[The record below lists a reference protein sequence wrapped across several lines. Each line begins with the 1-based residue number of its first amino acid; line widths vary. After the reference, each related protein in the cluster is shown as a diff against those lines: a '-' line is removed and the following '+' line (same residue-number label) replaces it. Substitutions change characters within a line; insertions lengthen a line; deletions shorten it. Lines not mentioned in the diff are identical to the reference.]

1 MLLSQFSLL
10 RVAVCSPEVR
20 VADTQFNS
28 ARINDVIRESVKLG
42 CSLTVFPELCIT
54 GYTCGDLFYQ
64 SVLRLSA
71 EQALQE
77 ICYCTE
83 TTSSTVIVGMPV
95 HVAGKMFNCAILISC
110 GRIIGVVPK
119 TYLPNTAEYYEERW
133 FSSANDIEEKSIV
146 LCGEE
151 VPFGTDLLFVASQDE
166 RIVIGCE
173 ICEDV
178 WSVIPPSSAQ
188 ALAGATIITNLSA
201 SVELL
206 SKRSYRE
213 ELLRTQSARCLA
225 AYLYS
230 AAGPGESSTDT
241 VFSGHCLIAENGAI
255 IAETE
260 RFSFDTQIAYAD
272 IDIERLVNERIKNS
286 SYGFGC
292 VHGYRKITFELHERK
307 VETLLRQFAS
317 TPFVPG
323 KQDERKDVCREIMM
337 IQSTG
342 LAKRLKHIGCKKVV
356 IGLSGGLD
364 STLALLVCLRTF
376 HRLKYD
382 TKGIIAVT
390 MPGFG
395 TTDRTKSNAERL
407 AELANITLRQISIH
421 AAVEQHFLD
430 IGHNPSI
437 HDLVYENAQA
447 RERTQILMD
456 VAQQEGGIVIGT
468 GDMSELAL
476 GWCTYNGDHMSM
488 YGVNSGVPKTLVR
501 YIVEWAADEEYSG
514 ELAEVLRDICATPV
528 SPELLPPDSDGNII
542 QKTEETI
549 GPYILH
555 DFFLYYVV
563 RFGFS
568 PKKIFFIACE
578 TFSKEYEKDTIKKW
592 LKEFYKRFFGQQFK
606 RSCLPDGMKI
616 GSVALSPRG
625 DWRMPSDASATLWL
639 RELDEL

>member
-1 MLLSQFSLL
+1 MLLSEFSLL
-10 RVAVCSPEVR
+10 RVAVCAPELR
-20 VADTQFNS
+20 VADTQFNVS
-28 ARINDVIRESVKLG
+28 RINDAIREGAKHGSTLI
-42 CSLTVFPELCIT
+42 VFPELCIT

-64 SVLRLSA
+64 SALRLSA
-71 EQALQE
+71 ERALQE

-83 TTSSTVIVGMPV
+83 TNSIAAIVGMPV
-95 HVAGKMFNCAILISC
+95 HVAGKLFNCAVFLSN
-110 GRIIGVVPK
+110 GRIVGVVPK

-133 FSSANDIEEKSIV
+133 FSSANDIEDKSIV

-188 ALAGATIITNLSA
+188 ALAGATIIANLSA

-206 SKRSYRE
+206 SKRTYRE
-213 ELLRTQSARCLA
+213 ELIRSQSARCLS

-241 VFSGHCLIAENGAI
+241 VYGGHCLIAENGTI
-255 IAETE
+255 LGETE
-260 RFSFDTQIAYAD
+260 RFSFETQIAYAD
-272 IDIERLVNERIKNS
+272 VDIERLLNERIKNS
-286 SYGFGC
+286 SYGFGS
-292 VHGYRKITFELHERK
+292 VQGYRKITFELHERK
-307 VETLLRQFAS
+307 VDTLLRHLAR

-323 KQDERKDVCREIMM
+323 TQNERKDVCREIMM

-342 LAKRLKHIGCKKVV
+342 LAKRLKHIGCKNVV

-376 HRLKYD
+376 HRLGYD
-382 TKGIIAVT
+382 TKGIVAIT

-395 TTDRTKSNAERL
+395 TTERTKSNAEQL
-407 AELANITLRQISIH
+407 AELAGITLRHITIH
-421 AAVEQHFLD
+421 AAVEQHFVD
-430 IGHNPSI
+430 IGHNPTV

-456 VAQQEGGIVIGT
+456 VAQQVGGIVLGT

-476 GWCTYNGDHMSM
+476 GWCTFNGDHMSM
-488 YGVNSGVPKTLVR
+488 YAVNSGVPKTLVR
-501 YIVEWAADEEYSG
+501 YIVEWAAGEEYSG
-514 ELAEVLRDICATPV
+514 ELADVLRDICATPV

-568 PKKIFFIACE
+568 PKKILFIACE
-578 TFSKEYEKDTIKKW
+578 AFNKEYEVTTIKHW
-592 LKEFYKRFFGQQFK
+592 LKEFYKRFFSQQFK
-606 RSCLPDGMKI
+606 RSCVPDGMKI

-639 RELDEL
+639 KELDEL